1 MLYRKYKTDIDDF
14 IYFVLRTMN
23 SYYIEIAHLFYDKI
37 NLSGIRYFR
46 RMFSMIFIGEFSV
59 PYGKYTCLLIIK
71 FLSSSL

>member
-37 NLSGIRYFR
+37 IFTGIWYFR
-46 RMFSMIFIGEFSV
+46 MTFSMIIIGEFSG
-59 PYGKYTCLLIIK
+59 PYGKCTYWL
-71 FLSSSL
+71 